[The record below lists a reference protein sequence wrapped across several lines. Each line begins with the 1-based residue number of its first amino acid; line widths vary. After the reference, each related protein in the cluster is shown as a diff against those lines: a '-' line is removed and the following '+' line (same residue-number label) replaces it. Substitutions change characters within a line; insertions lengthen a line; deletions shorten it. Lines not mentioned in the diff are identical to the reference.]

1 MSRPTPYRL
10 NVRCTTEDRD
20 RWAAAAEQER
30 RTLSDWI
37 RIVLDDR
44 ADQMSRAAQRRARE
58 SKGGGA
64 SA

>member
-44 ADQMSRAAQRRARE
+44 ADQMSRAVRRRARGRVGTGE
-58 SKGGGA
+58 PA
-64 SA
+64 